1 MRTYL
6 ECLPCFMNQIV
17 RVGRLLEL
25 PEADCLAM
33 LHEFAG
39 RFSEIKLEDPPPKTA
54 IMLYEMISRYS
65 GRSDP
70 FKEIKRESTEKAL
83 ALYPE
88 LKKRVELANAPL
100 NLAAKFAVAGNV
112 IDFGV
117 ASQFD
122 LAAEI
127 DRVVDDG
134 AFGCWHE
141 KSFFAALE
149 KAEWLLYLGDNT
161 GETVLDRLFIETIT
175 KKTGTPVTYV
185 VRENPIINDAILE
198 DALAAGLDGCAEIV
212 SSGCSAPGTVLDL
225 CSPEFLKL
233 FNKAPLIVSKGQGNY
248 ETLSGVDAPIFFFL
262 KAKCSVVADHLG
274 AQLGD
279 LVLTKENE

>member
-1 MRTYL
+1 
-6 ECLPCFMNQIV
+6 MNQIV

-33 LHEFAG
+33 LREFAG
-39 RFSEIKLEDPPPKTA
+39 RFDEIKLEDPPPKTA
-54 IMLYEMISRYS
+54 ITLYNMISRYS
-65 GRSDP
+65 GRNDP

-88 LKKRVELANAPL
+88 LKKRVELSNVPL
-100 NLAAKFAVAGNV
+100 SLAAKFAVAGNV

-134 AFGCWHE
+134 AFGHWHE

-175 KKTGTPVTYV
+175 KETGTPVSYV

-198 DALAAGLDGCAEIV
+198 DALAAGLDGCAEII

-225 CSPEFLKL
+225 CHPEFLKL
-233 FNKAPLIVSKGQGNY
+233 FYNAPLIVSKGQGNY

-262 KAKCSVVADHLG
+262 KAKCSVIADHLG
-274 AQLGD
+274 VQLGD

>member
-6 ECLPCFMNQIV
+6 DCMPCFMNQIV
-17 RVGRLLEL
+17 RIGRLLEL

-33 LHEFAG
+33 LREFAG

-54 IMLYEMISRYS
+54 IMLYEMIGRYS
-65 GRSDP
+65 GLKDP
-70 FKEIKRESTEKAL
+70 FKEIKRESTQKAL

-88 LKKRVELANAPL
+88 LKKRVEQSSAPL
-100 NLAAKFAVAGNV
+100 TLAAKFAVAGNV

-122 LAAEI
+122 LATEI
-127 DRVVDDG
+127 DRVVDSG
-134 AFGCWHE
+134 AFGYWHE
-141 KSFFAALE
+141 ESFFSALE
-149 KAEWLLYLGDNT
+149 KAAWLLYLGDNA
-161 GETVLDRLFIETIT
+161 GETVMDRLFIETIV
-175 KKTGTPVTYV
+175 KETGIPISYV

-198 DALAAGLDGCAEIV
+198 DALAAGLDDCAEII

-225 CSPEFLKL
+225 CHPDFLEL
-233 FNKAPLIVSKGQGNY
+233 FHSAPLIVSKGQGNY

-262 KAKCSVVADHLG
+262 KAKCPVVADHLG
-274 AQLGD
+274 ARLGD
-279 LVLTKENE
+279 LVLTRK

>member
-6 ECLPCFMNQIV
+6 DCLPCFMNQIV
-17 RVGRLLEL
+17 RVGSLLEL
-25 PEADCLAM
+25 SEADCLAM
-33 LHEFAG
+33 LREFAG
-39 RFSEIKLEDPPPKTA
+39 RFDEIKLEDPPPKTA
-54 IMLYEMISRYS
+54 ITLYNMISRYS
-65 GRSDP
+65 GRNDP

-88 LKKRVELANAPL
+88 LKKRVKLASAPL
-100 NLAAKFAVAGNV
+100 SLAAKFAVAGNV

-134 AFGCWHE
+134 AFGHWHE
-141 KSFFAALE
+141 ESFFKALE

-161 GETVLDRLFIETIT
+161 GETVMDRLFIETIT
-175 KKTGTPVTYV
+175 KETGTPVSYV

-198 DALAAGLDGCAEIV
+198 DALAAGLDGCAEII

-225 CSPEFLKL
+225 CHPEFLKL
-233 FNKAPLIVSKGQGNY
+233 FYDAPLIVSKGQGNY

-274 AQLGD
+274 AQMGD